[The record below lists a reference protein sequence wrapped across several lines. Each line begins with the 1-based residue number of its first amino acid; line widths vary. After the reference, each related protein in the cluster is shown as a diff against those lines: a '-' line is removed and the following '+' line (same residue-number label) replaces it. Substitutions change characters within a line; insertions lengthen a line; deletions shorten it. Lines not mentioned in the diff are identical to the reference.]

1 MTSIMTSAHTPR
13 PKPASPKSSRHSYLT
28 LRPGTVR
35 ALAVAGI
42 GGQWGYFLLKFFFG
56 DKPAAALLI
65 GGGILELGAIGCM
78 LLVFFSSYSFIANAP
93 DREID
98 ERELAQRYRA
108 YFYAYQ
114 YVIGGLIL
122 GSIGAELVEKVFGAA
137 LSAGVVNNF
146 IWTMIFTAFVM
157 PAAFLAWWDREEY

>member
-1 MTSIMTSAHTPR
+1 MTSPHTTEHPPTR
-13 PKPASPKSSRHSYLT
+13 PKTSRHSYLT
-28 LRPGTVR
+28 LRPATVR

-42 GGQWGYFLLKFFFG
+42 GGQWSYFLLKFFFG
-56 DKPAAALLI
+56 NDASAALLI

-78 LLVFFSSYSFIANAP
+78 LLVFFSSYSFVANAP
-93 DREID
+93 DRDID

-122 GSIGAELVEKVFGAA
+122 GSVAGELLEKVLGVAP
-137 LSAGVVNNF
+137 SMGVVNNF
-146 IWTMIFTAFVM
+146 VWTMIFTSFVM
-157 PAAFLAWWDREEY
+157 PAALLSWWDREDYSIQ